1 MHPDV
6 TAFFDQQTSTLSYL
20 VADPES
26 GRAAIVDPVLDFDP
40 KSGRTATTS
49 ADRIIQAVRERNLG
63 IDWLLETHVHADHL
77 SAAPYLKK
85 VLGGRIGIGSG
96 VTLVQRHFAPLF
108 GLEADCSGC
117 GAEFD
122 RLLADDEIIGIG
134 RLKGRV
140 LATPGHTPA
149 CVSYLFGNA
158 VFVGDALFMPDY
170 GTARCDFPGG
180 SPALLHR
187 SIRRLLDLPPAT
199 RLFTAHDY
207 QPQGRPLAY
216 ESTVA
221 EQRANNIHIR
231 EGISAEQFISLR
243 TERDRSLALPALML
257 PAVQVNIRAGAFP
270 PALANGRRYLRIP
283 VDSI

>member
-1 MHPDV
+1 MQPDV
-6 TAFFDQQTSTLSYL
+6 TAFFDQHTSTLSYL

-26 GRAAIVDPVLDFDP
+26 GRAAIIDPVLDFDA

-49 ADRIIQAVRERNLG
+49 ADRIIEMVRQRSLQV
-63 IDWLLETHVHADHL
+63 DWLLETHVHADHI
-77 SAAPYLKK
+77 SAAPYLKAA
-85 VLGGRIGIGSG
+85 LGGQIGIGVDVS
-96 VTLVQRHFAPLF
+96 LVQEHFAPLF
-108 GLEADCSGC
+108 GLDADCSRC

-122 RLLADDEIIGIG
+122 RLFADGDVFGIG
-134 RLKGRV
+134 RLQARAW
-140 LATPGHTPA
+140 ATPGHTPA
-149 CVSYLFGNA
+149 CVSYLIGNA

-180 SPALLHR
+180 SPAVLHR
-187 SIRRLLDLPPAT
+187 SIRRLLDLPLDT

-221 EQRANNIHIR
+221 EQRAHNIHVR
-231 EGISAEQFISLR
+231 EGISAEQFIALR

-270 PALANGRRYLRIP
+270 PAGADGRRYLRIP